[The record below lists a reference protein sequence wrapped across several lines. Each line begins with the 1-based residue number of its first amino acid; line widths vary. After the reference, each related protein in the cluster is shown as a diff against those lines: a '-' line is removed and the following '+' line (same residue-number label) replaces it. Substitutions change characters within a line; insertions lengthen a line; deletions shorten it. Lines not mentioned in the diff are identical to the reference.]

1 MTKLKTLF
9 AQKKNRIRQ
18 ILKSL
23 GQSQQRPQE
32 HIDFTIDLGMFDYS
46 TTWIGLNEA
55 FAKNPKTLKVQIT
68 FAVDCSVE
76 FVLMVNELFA
86 RNPKVETHVHTW
98 CSLRDASLL
107 LLLSGNRKT
116 AGWYAF
122 TKLTKLEELRAF
134 ENQDDEE
141 EQDLFAEPRHVAFA
155 SNYASALKV
164 IDSYLPVRAL
174 GSRRHNICHLLQE
187 YGLLSEPPVLP
198 YAPNRQSFAL

>member
-23 GQSQQRPQE
+23 GQSKERPNE

-46 TTWIGLNEA
+46 TTWMGLNEA

-107 LLLSGNRKT
+107 MLLSGNRKT

-155 SNYASALKV
+155 SNYVSALKV

>member
-1 MTKLKTLF
+1 LTILKTLF

-141 EQDLFAEPRHVAFA
+141 EQDLFAEPRHVSFA

-164 IDSYLPVRAL
+164 IDSIIPVRAV

>member
-1 MTKLKTLF
+1 MHKLQTLF
-9 AQKKNRIRQ
+9 AQKKDRLRQ

-23 GQSQQRPQE
+23 GQSKERPNE

-46 TTWIGLNEA
+46 TTWAGLNEA
-55 FAKNPKTLKVQIT
+55 FAKNPKTLRVQVVWATDISPE
-68 FAVDCSVE
+68 AC
-76 FVLMVNELFA
+76 LMINDLFA
-86 RNPKVETHVHTW
+86 RHPNVETHVHTHS
-98 CSLRDASLL
+98 SLRDASLL
-107 LLLSGNRKT
+107 LLLSGNRKS
-116 AGWYAF
+116 AAWYSW
-122 TKLTKLEELRAF
+122 TRLTKLEELRAF